1 MTTETQEEVQ
11 VEPQPVLPV
20 GTPITELQQKVLMAG
35 LNPDRVANR
44 QQGRQQLSYLEAWDV
59 KATLIR
65 VFGFGGFS
73 AECLEAKI
81 VDMREVPQ
89 SQGQGKNWKVTAQ
102 ASVRL
107 TIHQTGAIYTESA
120 IAGSAQ
126 PDITESMDMALKSAE
141 SDALKRAAI
150 YLGTQFGLSLY
161 DNGRTQ
167 DIVKKVFS
175 PDQLWPKPPKENQQ
189 QQQQPQQ
196 GPRVLPAGNG
206 MTDEQRQANEALLQ
220 RSMNMNA
227 ERDRERQ
234 AEYERQQAEI
244 DSTTPNQ

>member
-20 GTPITELQQKVLMAG
+20 GTPITELQQKVLMSS

-44 QQGRQQLSYLEAWDV
+44 QQGRAQLSYLEAYDV

-175 PDQLWPKPPKENQQ
+175 PDQLWPKPPKE
-189 QQQQPQQ
+189 QQPAE

-206 MTDEQRQANEALLQ
+206 LTDEQRKANEALLQ